1 MKRLPVLLLLAGAA
15 ISMLLLPTC
24 RSTKHTVARIVAPA
38 PRPTEPYIPPEPTAP
53 PTARPPAA
61 PMALSSPTPTVVAMP
76 VVTTPPA
83 SRSERSPGVLYEE
96 LVPTAAPVTPL
107 VPTTPAP
114 ATPVATPRSTR
125 PPRPTPT
132 PTAAAPRKPGTYY
145 EDPQGNPIPT
155 ATPISR

>member
-1 MKRLPVLLLLAGAA
+1 MKRLPVLVLLGGAA
-15 ISMLLLPTC
+15 VSLVLLPTC

-38 PRPTEPYIPPEPTAP
+38 ARPTEPYIPPEPTVPAA
-53 PTARPPAA
+53 TRPAAA

-76 VVTTPPA
+76 VVTTPPP
-83 SRSERSPGVLYEE
+83 SKSERSPGVLYEE

-107 VPTTPAP
+107 
-114 ATPVATPRSTR
+114 ATPRSTR
-125 PPRPTPT
+125 PPPPTST

-155 ATPISR
+155 ATPASR